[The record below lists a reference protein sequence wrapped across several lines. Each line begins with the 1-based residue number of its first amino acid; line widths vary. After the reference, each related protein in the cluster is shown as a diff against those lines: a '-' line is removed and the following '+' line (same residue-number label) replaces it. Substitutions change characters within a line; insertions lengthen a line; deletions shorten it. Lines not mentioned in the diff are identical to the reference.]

1 MKCSSYV
8 LNVSFLASCYQLIPA
23 TSFLQPDG
31 SDLTPLTT
39 LARPVSLDSLWPVA
53 CYKYLAA
60 KFLNKNAVQTGSDD
74 EEQVSGEDND
84 DATNGSN
91 TAEKPKRK
99 SGNSAGGKLAAMRRR
114 KATLK

>member
-1 MKCSSYV
+1 V